1 MGWSSRSPP
10 DECQKVVGARANRG
24 TGRRSPPGG
33 AGGPVIALERG
44 ECFQHGAGKRTAHT
58 PVERTGMVVHET
70 GCHRQ
75 ALNAELLAVT
85 KTVRQCQKQL
95 VAVPDR
101 WAPQSCRNEGRAMPV
116 RKFDRPAERTSESH
130 PRPRERSWP
139 TRRLSSSLTMG
150 SAPFAS

>member
-1 MGWSSRSPP
+1 M
-10 DECQKVVGARANRG
+10 QKVVGARANRS

-58 PVERTGMVVHET
+58 RPVQRTGMVVDET

-85 KTVRQCQKQL
+85 KTVRQCQQQL
-95 VAVPDR
+95 VAVPVR
-101 WAPQSCRNEGRAMPV
+101 WAPQSCRDEGRAMPV
-116 RKFDRPAERTSESH
+116 PS
-130 PRPRERSWP
+130 ERSWP